1 MIYIELT
8 EFIYYIYFLRAF
20 RSITPEMTRLVPATT
35 VQRTSAGITR
45 SPAPAQ
51 SPSSWISLTR

>member
-1 MIYIELT
+1 MKYIELT
-8 EFIYYIYFLRAF
+8 LFIYHIYFLRAY
-20 RSITPEMTRLVPATT
+20 RSIIPEMTRPVPATT
-35 VQRTSAGITR
+35 VQRTSAGTTR